1 MSAPARGPA
10 VQGDWSMFHGDIRR
24 SGAAVNASASKLALA
39 WSYCT
44 GAPISSS
51 PVVHAGIVYIGSLD
65 ETLTAL
71 DIRSGKM
78 LWQVQADDQFYST
91 PAIVNG
97 VVYAAS
103 LSELYAIDART
114 GFVHWSEHVETENG
128 KFWSSPAV
136 THGLVIIGLAS
147 NLNEKPKIAGRVL
160 AFDAKT
166 GKVRWRTYTSSR
178 GAPGAGV
185 WSSPAVD
192 EQKGIV
198 YVATGDPDDGV
209 QALALR
215 NGHLLWHWRSIMRD
229 VADTDIG
236 AGPMLYTDRQGKERV
251 VVGGKNGSMYSLDAS
266 SGRVLWQT
274 QVGGQVFSSPAFA
287 NGTIYALGT
296 TGGRSA
302 TVWALDGQSGSRR
315 WHYALATMVYASPVV
330 SGQALYIPIGNGFG
344 PGTGGIEVLNTASG
358 HQIQYMDLRS
368 TTNSS
373 PAVLAAWLF
382 VGAHN
387 GNIYAFTRH

>member
-1 MSAPARGPA
+1 MKTSRLALLLILCLSLLSACATNMPPPKDARKTPITDACTPTGSTRTVLAPARVSTP
-10 VQGDWSMFHGDIRR
+10 QGDWSMFHGDIRR
-24 SGAAVNASASKLALA
+24 SGAAVKASASKLALA

-51 PVVHAGIVYIGSLD
+51 PIVHAGIVYIGSLD

-71 DIRSGKM
+71 DIRSGEM

-147 NLNEKPKIAGRVL
+147 NLSEKPKIAGRVL

-192 EQKGIV
+192 EQRGIV

-215 NGHLLWHWRSIMRD
+215 NGHLLWHWRSVTRD
-229 VADTDIG
+229 VAD
-236 AGPMLYTDRQGKERV
+236 
-251 VVGGKNGSMYSLDAS
+251 
-266 SGRVLWQT
+266 
-274 QVGGQVFSSPAFA
+274 
-287 NGTIYALGT
+287 
-296 TGGRSA
+296 
-302 TVWALDGQSGSRR
+302 
-315 WHYALATMVYASPVV
+315 
-330 SGQALYIPIGNGFG
+330 
-344 PGTGGIEVLNTASG
+344 
-358 HQIQYMDLRS
+358 
-368 TTNSS
+368 
-373 PAVLAAWLF
+373 
-382 VGAHN
+382 
-387 GNIYAFTRH
+387 